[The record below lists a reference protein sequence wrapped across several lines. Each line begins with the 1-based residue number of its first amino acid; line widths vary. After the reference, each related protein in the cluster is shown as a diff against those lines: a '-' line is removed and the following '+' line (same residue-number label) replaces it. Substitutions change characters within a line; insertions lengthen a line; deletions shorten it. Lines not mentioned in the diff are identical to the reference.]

1 MKKIF
6 FYTLVSAFLFTRAA
20 GTAGAAAISCADEA
34 CETLWVSGEIVSG
47 DALKFAQ
54 IAEKNASSL
63 KGVMLSSEG
72 GLPQEA
78 MKIGRIVREKGLF
91 TEAPATVARRG
102 VLGGGDKP
110 LCKGAECVCASA
122 CFLIWTAGVERHGDR
137 IGIHRPVA
145 DFGGHKPG
153 FAVERYYEAILMPR
167 LLGLLDDL
175 RGYLADMNVPLRYIN
190 RMTRVRHADTYWL
203 SAEEA
208 VAMALPST

>member
-1 MKKIF
+1 MKNVF
-6 FYTLVSAFLFTRAA
+6 FYTLVSGFLFICGA
-20 GTAGAAAISCADEA
+20 GTAEAATISCADEA
-34 CETLWVSGEIVSG
+34 CERLWISGEIVSG

-54 IAEKNASSL
+54 IVEKNASSL

-78 MKIGRIVREKGLF
+78 MKIGRIVRDKGLY
-91 TEAPATVARRG
+91 TEAPATVARNG
-102 VLGGGDKP
+102 VLGGGRA

-153 FAVERYYEAILMPR
+153 LAAELYYEAALMPR
-167 LLGLLDDL
+167 LLALLADL
-175 RGYLADMNVPLRYIN
+175 RGYLGDMNVPLRYIN
-190 RMTRVRHADTYWL
+190 RMTRVRHNDTYWL

-208 VAMALPST
+208 VAMVLPST